1 MNSSN
6 NEKLIKIKDDHIY
19 QTTDNNKLREFTVVI
34 PKDTLL
40 FRMVDNQN
48 DDFYGIKLNKD
59 SNSCIPYNYNVFFYF
74 DPYTFDFIPEWFKN
88 YKKIEVY
95 AINEDILIFN
105 LLSKA
110 YNRGTR
116 YWKNSVI
123 ERCDINKNACG
134 TGREYDPCFKTEF
147 IKNNPD
153 IYGYITM
160 GKSDS
165 KKFMDNIKKAD
176 KNKTKNVHIVKSF
189 KGYKGIPEI
198 ALYPLINR
206 DIKNIYINNNDSEKF
221 LNSNKYVYR
230 HITTLERNP
239 KIIEEFIKDHTTNG
253 KYGFFF
259 NYK

>member
-6 NEKLIKIKDDHIY
+6 NQKFIKIKDDHIY

-40 FRMVDNQN
+40 FRMVDNKN
-48 DDFYGIKLNKD
+48 DDFFGIKVND
-59 SNSCIPYNYNVFFYF
+59 NSCIPYNYNVFFYF
-74 DPYTFDFIPEWFKN
+74 DPYTFDFIPEWFEN

-95 AINEDILIFN
+95 ATTEDILIFN

-123 ERCDINKNACG
+123 ERCDINKEACG
-134 TGREYDPCFKTEF
+134 NGREYDPCFKKEF
-147 IKNNPD
+147 IKKNPD

-165 KKFMDNIKKAD
+165 KKFMNNIKNAD
-176 KNKTKNVHIVKSF
+176 KDLTKNVHIVKSF
-189 KGYKGIPEI
+189 KGQKGIPEI

-206 DIKNIYINNNDSEKF
+206 DIKNTYINKNNSDKF

-230 HITTLERNP
+230 HVTTLERNP
-239 KIIEEFIKDHTTNG
+239 KVIDEFIKNHTTNG